1 MQAAGRIIILGALSC
16 LLAACATLPRSPYL
30 GPLPSSQQVIE
41 RLEAR
46 RLAVRSVE
54 IQGEIQVVTP
64 DDELFGDHLIHGVFP
79 DRLRVEMMGPFGRPV
94 LRLVSNGVRL
104 VVLDYRENLAFVG
117 AASSRNISRF
127 LGLSLSPA
135 EIYALLTG
143 SVPLLPH
150 KRALVEPAPEPG
162 QAQLKLLSAGGAVSQ
177 GVVFNLSNFAVRRS
191 WLRERPG
198 HARPGPAL
206 ECLFSSFVQSGPESY
221 PQTIEISDHDKRRIT
236 LTNDKVEF
244 NRPVDG
250 ALFEMEI
257 PPGVEIRELR

>member
-1 MQAAGRIIILGALSC
+1 MIILGALSG
-16 LLAACATLPRSPYL
+16 LLAACATLPQPPRV
-30 GPLPSSQQVIE
+30 GPLPTGQQVIE

-46 RLAVRSVE
+46 RLAVRGFE

-79 DRLRVEMMGPFGRPV
+79 NRLRAEVLGPFGRPI

-104 VVLDYRENLAFVG
+104 VVLDYRENQAFVG
-117 AASSRNISRF
+117 AASRGNISRF

-143 SVPLLPH
+143 NVPLMPH
-150 KRALVEPAPEPG
+150 KRAQVVFAPEAG
-162 QAQLKLLSAGGAVSQ
+162 QAQLNLLNAKGAVSQ
-177 GVVFNLSNFAVRRS
+177 GVVFNLSDFAVSRS
-191 WLRERPG
+191 WLRERTG
-198 HARPGPAL
+198 RQRPGTAL
-206 ECLFSSFVQSGPESY
+206 KCLFNSFVQSGPESY
-221 PQTIEISDHDKRRIT
+221 PQTIEISDRDQRRIT